1 MLDAKNAKKQYEEVL
16 QQLSSPELLS
26 NPDSVE
32 DARLGRHW
40 EKFEEL
46 SKEKN
51 KLEKIVLKYDELQDL
66 KNKIEE
72 NKEILK
78 GREDGE
84 LVSLAET
91 ESEQLKEKEK
101 IMEKELDNLLKGEGN
116 STSLPSAVIV
126 EIRAGTGGEESAL
139 FAADLFKMYSKY
151 AALQGWAQKT
161 LDSNPTEIG
170 GFKEIVFEIKGKD
183 VWQKMQYEGGVHRVQ
198 RIPTTEKSGRIHTS
212 TASVA
217 VLPKPKE
224 TQIKINPNDLK
235 VEVSKATGPG
245 GQNVNKRMTAVRIVH
260 LPSGIAVD
268 SKTERN
274 LQQNKENALS
284 ILAARLLEKQEM
296 AKLET
301 LSEKRRA
308 QIKGA
313 MRAEKIRT
321 YNFPQDRVTDHRIK
335 KSFHNIEGI
344 LAGELNPIIGALSEN
359 EV

>member
-1 MLDAKNAKKQYEEVL
+1 MSNIEEIKKNYDAIL

-26 NPDSVE
+26 DWS
-32 DARLGRHW
+32 R
-40 EKFEEL
+40 FEEL

-51 KLEKIVLKYDELQDL
+51 RLEKIVLKYDELRDL

-78 GREDGE
+78 GKEDGE
-84 LVSLAET
+84 LISLAET
-91 ESEQLKEKEK
+91 EINQLQEKEK
-101 IMEKELDNLLKGEGN
+101 IMEKELNAILGGKEGG
-116 STSLPSAVIV
+116 SLASPSAVIV
-126 EIRAGTGGEESAL
+126 EIRAGTGGEEAAL

-151 AALQGWAQKT
+151 AALQGWRQKT
-161 LDSNPTEIG
+161 LDSSSTEIG
-170 GFKEIVFEIKGKD
+170 GFKSLCFELQGKD
-183 VWQKMQYEGGVHRVQ
+183 VWQKIQNEGGVHRVQ
-198 RIPTTEKSGRIHTS
+198 RIPTTEKSGRVHTS

-224 TQIKINPNDLK
+224 AQMKINQSDLK
-235 VEVSKATGPG
+235 IEVSKATGPG

-260 LPSGIAVD
+260 LPSGLAVD
-268 SKTERN
+268 SHTERN
-274 LQQNKENALS
+274 LQQNKENALA
-284 ILAARLLEKQEM
+284 ILSAKLLERQEM

-301 LSEKRRA
+301 LSEKRKI

-335 KSFHNIEGI
+335 ESFHNIEGI
-344 LAGELNPIIGALSEN
+344 MAGDLDQIVEALDKN
-359 EV
+359 N

>member
-1 MLDAKNAKKQYEEVL
+1 MITAENIKKQYEEIL
-16 QQLSSPELLS
+16 RQLSSPELLS
-26 NPDSVE
+26 NY
-32 DARLGRHW
+32 
-40 EKFEEL
+40 EKFEQL

-51 KLEKIVLKYDELQDL
+51 GLERIVVKYDELQEL

-78 GREDGE
+78 AREDME
-84 LVSLAET
+84 LISLAET
-91 ESEQLKEKEK
+91 EIKQLHEKEK
-101 IMEKELDNLLKGEGN
+101 IVEKELKDLLSGGEEK
-116 STSLPSAVIV
+116 SDIPSAIIV
-126 EIRAGTGGEESAL
+126 EIRAGAGGDEAGL
-139 FAADLFKMYSKY
+139 FTADLFKMYSKY
-151 AALQGWAQKT
+151 AALNGWKKET
-161 LDSNPTEIG
+161 LDSNQTERG
-170 GFKEIVFEIKGKD
+170 GFKQVIFEIKGKD
-183 VWQKMQYEGGVHRVQ
+183 VWKKMQYEGGVHRVQ
-198 RIPTTEKSGRIHTS
+198 RIPTTEKSGRVHTS

-224 TQIKINPNDLK
+224 TQFKINPSDLK
-235 VEVSKATGPG
+235 IEVAKASGPG

-284 ILAARLLEKQEM
+284 ILSARLFEKQEM
-296 AKLET
+296 ARLET
-301 LSEKRRA
+301 LGEKRRT

-344 LAGELNPIIGALSEN
+344 MAGELDEIVEAIDKFN
-359 EV
+359 E

>member
-1 MLDAKNAKKQYEEVL
+1 MLSIENAKKQYEEIL

-26 NPDSVE
+26 NWD
-32 DARLGRHW
+32 
-40 EKFEEL
+40 KFEEL
-46 SKEKN
+46 SKEKSR
-51 KLEKIVLKYDELQDL
+51 LEKIIAKDEELQDM

-72 NKEILK
+72 NKEIIK
-78 GREDGE
+78 AQEDGE

-91 ESEQLKEKEK
+91 EIVQLKEKEEK
-101 IMEKELDNLLKGEGN
+101 IEQELTALLNRKEEVSL
-116 STSLPSAVIV
+116 TSPSAVIM
-126 EIRAGTGGEESAL
+126 EIRAGAGGDEAGL

-151 AALQGWAQKT
+151 ADLQGWKQKT
-161 LDSNPTEIG
+161 LDSNQTEVG
-170 GFKEIVFEIKGKD
+170 GYKEIVFELQGKNA
-183 VWQKMQYEGGVHRVQ
+183 WQKMQNEGGVHRVQ
-198 RIPTTEKSGRIHTS
+198 RIPTTEKQGRVHTS

-224 TQIKINPNDLK
+224 TQMKINPSDLK
-235 VEVSKATGPG
+235 IEVAKASGPG

-284 ILAARLLEKQEM
+284 ILAARLFEKQEM
-296 AKLET
+296 ARIET
-301 LSEKRRA
+301 LGEKRRA

-321 YNFPQDRVTDHRIK
+321 YNFPQDRITDHRIK

-344 LAGELNPIIGALSEN
+344 MAGEIEEIVEALDKFN
-359 EV
+359 E